1 MLSRIS
7 LLLLSFCF
15 CVLSVAQSDL
25 NPCGTVDH
33 RSDWLKNFQRNSGL
47 VDTRGGEK
55 LYVPLSVFVVST
67 DDGTGEISA
76 EALVGS
82 LCTLNEDFEEA
93 NIEFYLQGG
102 FKYLSRSEMYSH
114 DNTTDAAFQMFD
126 LNIANTINCYIV
138 GTAAGNCGYNLPYA
152 GVVLDINC
160 TSPDDHTWAHE
171 IGHNLSLPHPFLGW
185 EGGTGYDGSPV
196 GSAGSTETFAQ
207 PAPETVL
214 YNYTLFKDSLLLDTL
229 IIDTAFVEK
238 VDGSN
243 CEFAADG
250 FCDTPPDYLAYRWTC
265 NQAEG
270 TSIGSMLDPNGESF
284 KSDATLIMSY
294 ANDEC
299 AARFSPEQIEAMR
312 ANLLDEKP
320 EYLNNQIPAA
330 LIEDPTV
337 TYNFPVEGE
346 TQAFDYIEL
355 DWEPVE
361 NATHYFVQ
369 IHLNETLTAP
379 LWQDIVTETSAV
391 GDIIQ
396 GFAERDVYWSVA
408 PFTNYEFCTDFQE
421 VQTFFVSNVSS
432 SNDQLIRNW
441 DIVPSVVK
449 AGNAINIESE
459 ENLFGGNISVRDLTG
474 KLLLSEKINSN
485 SIDIPYSWSTG
496 IYLVQIQIN
505 KQVHTQKIV
514 VR

>member
-1 MLSRIS
+1 MLSRLS

-15 CVLSVAQSDL
+15 CAISLGQSDL
-25 NPCGTVDH
+25 NPCGTIDH
-33 RSDWLKNFQRNSGL
+33 RSDWLKNFQRNKGL

-55 LYVPLSVFVVST
+55 IYVPLSVFVVSN
-67 DDGTGEISA
+67 DDGTGEISPS
-76 EALVGS
+76 ALVGS

-102 FKYLSRSEMYSH
+102 FKYLSRTEMYTHAS
-114 DNTTDAAFQMFD
+114 TTDAAFQMFD
-126 LNIANTINCYIV
+126 LNIPNTINCYIV

-160 TSPDDHTWAHE
+160 TNPDDHTWAHE

-185 EGGTGYDGSPV
+185 EGGYSHDGVPV
-196 GSAGSTETFAQ
+196 GTSNSNESFSV
-207 PAPETVL
+207 PAPEIVT
-214 YNYTLFKDSLLLDTL
+214 YNYTLFKDTLLLDTL
-229 IIDTAFVEK
+229 IIDTAYVEK

-265 NQAEG
+265 DQNNG
-270 TSIGSMLDPNGESF
+270 TSIGSMIDPNGESF

-299 AARFSPEQIEAMR
+299 ASRFSGEQIEAMR
-312 ANLLDEKP
+312 ANLVDEKP

-330 LIEDPTV
+330 SIEDPTV
-337 TYNFPVEGE
+337 SYNFPVEGE
-346 TQAFDYIEL
+346 TQPFDYIEL
-355 DWEPVE
+355 NWEPVE
-361 NATHYFVQ
+361 NATHYLVQ

-379 LWQDIVTETSAV
+379 LWQDVVTESSAI
-391 GDIIQ
+391 GEILQ

-408 PFTNYEFCTDFQE
+408 PFTNYNFCTEFQE

-432 SNDQLIRNW
+432 THSESIRNW
-441 DIVPSVVK
+441 ELIPSIVN
-449 AGNAINIESE
+449 AGNNITIQSE
-459 ENLFGGNISVRDLTG
+459 ENFMNASLAIRDLSG
-474 KLLLSEKINSN
+474 KLVMSKTIDGN
-485 SIDIPYSWSTG
+485 SIEIPSTWSTG
-496 IYLVQIQIN
+496 IYFVQIQIN
-505 KQVHTQKIV
+505 DNTHTQKIV
-514 VR
+514 IR